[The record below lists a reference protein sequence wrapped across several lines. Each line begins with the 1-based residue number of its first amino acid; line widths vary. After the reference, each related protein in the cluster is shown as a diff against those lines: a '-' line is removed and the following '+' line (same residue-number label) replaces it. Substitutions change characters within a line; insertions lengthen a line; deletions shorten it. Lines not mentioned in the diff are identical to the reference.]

1 MMRTLCI
8 FFMTIG
14 GFCSAAWA
22 QAFVVDLN
30 PEEADQIR
38 GVVRAD
44 DLAVND
50 IAYTYPSR
58 LCESDGRLYLPSNSS
73 LSDADETTSF
83 VVKFTMQPSKKLVG
97 ELIPPNK
104 PGEFDEEDVL
114 NLIGTL
120 ADVGGFFTPTFCDE
134 LQRTTKRT
142 LDFYP
147 VISID
152 GHTSLRSLTD
162 DLRSRS
168 FTFSK

>member
-1 MMRTLCI
+1 MRTLCI
-8 FFMTIG
+8 FFMIIG
-14 GFCSAAWA
+14 GFFGAACA

-30 PEEADQIR
+30 PEEADQIG

-50 IAYTYPSR
+50 IAYIHPSN
-58 LCESDGRLYLPSNSS
+58 LCERDGRLYLPSSAS
-73 LSDADETTSF
+73 LSDAEETISF
-83 VVKFTMQPSKKLVG
+83 FVKFTMQPSKRLVG
-97 ELIPPNK
+97 ELIPPKK
-104 PGEFDEEDVL
+104 PGEFDEEDVFSI
-114 NLIGTL
+114 IGTL
-120 ADVGGFFTPTFCDE
+120 ADVGGWFAPTFCDE
-134 LQRTTKRT
+134 LQRTTKRS